1 MAYLTTTASGQPVL
15 ILKEGTTRNRGR
27 EAQRNN
33 IMAARIIGEVLKTTL
48 GPRGMDKMLIDSL
61 GDITITNDGAAI
73 LDEIEVEH
81 PAAKMMVEIA
91 KTQDD
96 MVGDGTTT
104 AVVLASELLKR
115 AEELLDQN
123 IHPTI
128 IVSGYRKAAQKAME
142 IVNKIAI
149 PVDIEDRETLR
160 KVALTSMASKA
171 VGPAKEHLAE
181 IAIDAVK
188 QIVEQ
193 RGDRRVADID
203 NIQIIKKTGKSLF
216 ESQLVK
222 GVIIDKEVVHAGMP
236 KKVEKAKIALLDCPL
251 EIEKTEF
258 SAEIRIRDPTQMK
271 AFLDQETKML
281 KEMVDK
287 IKASGANVVFCQ
299 KGIDDM
305 AQHFLAKEGILAA
318 RRVKQSDME
327 KLARATGGRIITDLD
342 DLTPQDLGE
351 AGLVEE
357 RKIGEDKMIFVEG
370 CKDPRS
376 VAILIRAGLERMV
389 DEAER
394 AMTDALSVVSDVIEN
409 NKIVAGGGAVEIE
422 IAKELRDYATKVGGR
437 EQLAIEAFANAIEI
451 IPRTLAE
458 NAGLEPIDI
467 IVELRAAHEKT
478 DGKYMGVNVFTG
490 KTENMLNNGVVEPV
504 IVKEQAVKSAA
515 ESASMILRID
525 DVIAATKPKE
535 GKGPEK
541 PPGESE
547 SEEY

>member
-1 MAYLTTTASGQPVL
+1 MAYLTTTPSGQPVL

-33 IMAARIIGEVLKTTL
+33 TMAARIIGEVLKSTL

-73 LDEIEVEH
+73 LGEMEVEH
-81 PAAKMMVEIA
+81 PAAKMMVEVA

-104 AVVLASELLKR
+104 AVVLAGELLKR
-115 AEELLDQN
+115 AEDLLDQN

-128 IVSGYRKAAQKAME
+128 IVSGYRKAAQKAIE
-142 IVNKIAI
+142 IVNKIATS
-149 PVDIEDRETLR
+149 VDIEDRETLR
-160 KVALTSMASKA
+160 KVAFTAMASKA
-171 VGPAKEHLAE
+171 VGPAKEHLGE

-193 RGDRRVADID
+193 RGDKKIADID
-203 NIQIIKKTGKSLF
+203 NIQIIKKAGKSLF
-216 ESQLVK
+216 ESQLIR
-222 GVIIDKEVVHAGMP
+222 GVIIDKEVVHSGMP
-236 KKVEKAKIALLDCPL
+236 KKVENAKIALLDCPL

-258 SAEIRIRDPTQMK
+258 SAEIRIRDPIQMK
-271 AFLDQETKML
+271 AFLDQENKML
-281 KEMVDK
+281 QEMVEK
-287 IKASGANVVFCQ
+287 IKSAGADVVFCQ

-318 RRVKQSDME
+318 RRAKESDME
-327 KLARATGGRIITDLD
+327 KLARATGGTMITDLG
-342 DLTPQDLGE
+342 DLTSQDLGV
-351 AGLVEE
+351 AGIVEE
-357 RKIGEDKMIFVEG
+357 RKIGEDRMIFVEK
-370 CKDPRS
+370 CRDPRS
-376 VAILIRAGLERMV
+376 VAVLIRAGLERMV

-394 AMTDALSVVSDVIEN
+394 AMTDALSVVSDVMEN
-409 NKIVAGGGAVEIE
+409 SKIVAGGGAVEVE
-422 IAKELRDYATKVGGR
+422 VAKELRKYATKVGGR
-437 EQLAIEAFANAIEI
+437 EQLAVEAFADAIEI
-451 IPRTLAE
+451 IPKTLAE

-478 DGKYMGVNVFTG
+478 DGQLRGVDVFSG
-490 KTENMLNNGVVEPV
+490 KIENMSDRGVVEPL

-525 DVIAATKPKE
+525 DIIAATKPKE
-535 GKGPEK
+535 ERGR
-541 PPGESE
+541 PPTGEAE
-547 SEEY
+547 SEE